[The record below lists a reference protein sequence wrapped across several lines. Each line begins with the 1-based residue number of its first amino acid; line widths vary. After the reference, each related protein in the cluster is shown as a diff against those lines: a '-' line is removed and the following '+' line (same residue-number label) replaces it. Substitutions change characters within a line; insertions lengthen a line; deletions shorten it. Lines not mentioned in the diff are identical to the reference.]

1 MEVKK
6 NMALLLLA
14 ITPLHIILFAVVG
27 FLLALLILL
36 AVIFA
41 CGKKRSNG
49 ENDGEEEK
57 DAPASSSPESP
68 RTDDASVPGGQ
79 TSEDLPEEVF
89 SAAVQS
95 PAMIAEQPVE
105 TPADEVPE
113 SEAQRSVPAADEA
126 PAVGAQQSAEVPSD
140 EETQGGQMLSERE
153 RASAGGE
160 VRPPEEGREEILQP
174 APADAQDDAQDKPV
188 RVSYVAEDG
197 WFVRV
202 RYDKSFEAKLIQG
215 DEALKKWYSALK
227 NELLSYQKVTARR
240 SWQHE
245 AFRLGRTTIAKFVI
259 RGKTLCLYLA
269 FSPAQYEGSKYLVE
283 DASEHAK
290 FEKTPLLYRIRNDRR
305 CRYAADLIAAAVA
318 AANGIRGEA
327 QPHDYS
333 AIPFE
338 DTASLIERG
347 LVRIVEVR
355 RRTDGA
361 GGTQLPEDF
370 ADLEDPEEDD
380 LPGEDVEQP
389 EEPEEAPAPVPEPER
404 ESDPSAEHRVS
415 VTAAERLMTDE
426 EALILPAERSSDNFR
441 QTIVNIDTLGEYFSD
456 GERVTID
463 EMRERIPFFDKRATA
478 VKVLARGVLTK
489 TLEVEADDFSLA
501 AVKMILLLGGKAYVR
516 GK

>member
-1 MEVKK
+1 
-6 NMALLLLA
+6 MALLLLA

-68 RTDDASVPGGQ
+68 RTDDASVSGGQ
-79 TSEDLPEEVF
+79 TSEELPEEVF

-95 PAMIAEQPVE
+95 PAMTTEQPEEV
-105 TPADEVPE
+105 PAEEVPAEEVPE
-113 SEAQRSVPAADEA
+113 SEAQRSVPAADVA
-126 PAVGAQQSAEVPSD
+126 PAVGARQPAEIPSD
-140 EETQGGQMLSERE
+140 EEVQGGQMLSERE
-153 RASAGGE
+153 QASAGGE
-160 VRPPEEGREEILQP
+160 VRPPEEGRAEILQP
-174 APADAQDDAQDKPV
+174 APADARDKPV

-215 DEALKKWYSALK
+215 DDQLKKWYSALK

-259 RGKTLCLYLA
+259 RGKTLRLYLA
-269 FSPAQYEGSKYLVE
+269 LSPAQYVGSKYLVE

-370 ADLEDPEEDD
+370 ADPEEPEEDD
-380 LPGEDVEQP
+380 LPGEDGEQP

>member
-1 MEVKK
+1 
-6 NMALLLLA
+6 MALLLLA

-68 RTDDASVPGGQ
+68 HADDTSASGEQ
-79 TSEDLPEEVF
+79 TSEALPEEVF

-113 SEAQRSVPAADEA
+113 SEAQRSVSAADEA
-126 PAVGAQQSAEVPSD
+126 PAVGAQQSSEVPSD
-140 EETQGGQMLSERE
+140 EETQGGQTLSERE

-160 VRPPEEGREEILQP
+160 VRPPEEGRAEILQP

-269 FSPAQYEGSKYLVE
+269 LSPARYEGSKYLVE

-327 QPHDYS
+327 QPQDYS

-370 ADLEDPEEDD
+370 ADPEDPEEDD

>member
-1 MEVKK
+1 
-6 NMALLLLA
+6 MALLLLA

-41 CGKKRSNG
+41 CGKKRR
-49 ENDGEEEK
+49 EGEEEEA
-57 DAPASSSPESP
+57 DMPASSSPESP
-68 RTDDASVPGGQ
+68 RTDDASVSGGQ
-79 TSEDLPEEVF
+79 TSEELPEEVL

-95 PAMIAEQPVE
+95 PAMTTEQPEEV
-105 TPADEVPE
+105 PAEEVPAEEVPE
-113 SEAQRSVPAADEA
+113 SEAQRSVSAADEA
-126 PAVGAQQSAEVPSD
+126 PAVGTQQPAEIPSD
-140 EETQGGQMLSERE
+140 EETQGGHMLSERE
-153 RASAGGE
+153 QASAGGE
-160 VRPPEEGREEILQP
+160 VRPPEEGRAEILQP
-174 APADAQDDAQDKPV
+174 APADARDKPV

-269 FSPAQYEGSKYLVE
+269 LSPAQYEGSKYLVE

-327 QPHDYS
+327 QPQDYS

-370 ADLEDPEEDD
+370 ADLEEPEEDD
-380 LPGEDVEQP
+380 LPGEDGEQP
-389 EEPEEAPAPVPEPER
+389 EEPEEAPAPVPEPEQ

>member
-68 RTDDASVPGGQ
+68 RTDDASISGGQ
-79 TSEDLPEEVF
+79 TSEELPEEVF

-140 EETQGGQMLSERE
+140 EETQGGQILSERE
-153 RASAGGE
+153 QASAGGE
-160 VRPPEEGREEILQP
+160 VRPPEEGRAEILQP
-174 APADAQDDAQDKPV
+174 ALADARDKPV

-259 RGKTLCLYLA
+259 RGKTLRLYLA
-269 FSPAQYEGSKYLVE
+269 LSPAQYVGSKYLVE

-370 ADLEDPEEDD
+370 ADLEEPEEDD
-380 LPGEDVEQP
+380 LPGEDGEQP
-389 EEPEEAPAPVPEPER
+389 EEPEEAPAPVPEPEQ

>member
-1 MEVKK
+1 
-6 NMALLLLA
+6 MALLLLA

-27 FLLALLILL
+27 FLLALLNII
-36 AVIFA
+36 AVIFSS
-41 CGKKRSNG
+41 GKKSSKS

-68 RTDDASVPGGQ
+68 RTDDASVSGGQ
-79 TSEDLPEEVF
+79 TSEELPEEVF

-126 PAVGAQQSAEVPSD
+126 PAVGARQPAETPSD
-140 EETQGGQMLSERE
+140 EEAQGGQMLSERE
-153 RASAGGE
+153 QASADGE
-160 VRPPEEGREEILQP
+160 VRPPEEGRAEILQP
-174 APADAQDDAQDKPV
+174 ALADARDKPV

-215 DEALKKWYSALK
+215 DDQLKKWYSALK

-259 RGKTLCLYLA
+259 RGKTLRLYLA
-269 FSPAQYEGSKYLVE
+269 LSPVQYVGSKYLVE

-370 ADLEDPEEDD
+370 ADLEEPEEDD
-380 LPGEDVEQP
+380 LPGEDGEQP
-389 EEPEEAPAPVPEPER
+389 EEPEEAPAPVPEPEQ

>member
-1 MEVKK
+1 
-6 NMALLLLA
+6 MALLLLA

-68 RTDDASVPGGQ
+68 RTDDASVSGGQ
-79 TSEDLPEEVF
+79 TSEELPEEVF

-95 PAMIAEQPVE
+95 MAMIAEQPVE
-105 TPADEVPE
+105 TPADEVPAE
-113 SEAQRSVPAADEA
+113 EAWRSVPAADEA
-126 PAVGAQQSAEVPSD
+126 PAVGTQQSAEVPSD
-140 EETQGGQMLSERE
+140 EEVQGGQMLSERE

-160 VRPPEEGREEILQP
+160 VRPPEEGRAEILQP
-174 APADAQDDAQDKPV
+174 APADARDKPV

-215 DEALKKWYSALK
+215 DDQLKKWYSALK

-259 RGKTLCLYLA
+259 RGKTLRLYLA
-269 FSPAQYEGSKYLVE
+269 LSPAQYVGSKYLVE

-327 QPHDYS
+327 QPQDYS

-370 ADLEDPEEDD
+370 ADPEDPEEDD

>member
-1 MEVKK
+1 
-6 NMALLLLA
+6 MALLLLA

-68 RTDDASVPGGQ
+68 RTDDASTPGGQ
-79 TSEDLPEEVF
+79 TSEELPEEVL

-95 PAMIAEQPVE
+95 PAMTTGQPEEVPAEEV
-105 TPADEVPE
+105 PAEEVPE
-113 SEAQRSVPAADEA
+113 SEAQRSVSAADEA
-126 PAVGAQQSAEVPSD
+126 PAVGTQQSAEVPSD
-140 EETQGGQMLSERE
+140 EETQGGHMLSERE
-153 RASAGGE
+153 QASAGGE
-160 VRPPEEGREEILQP
+160 VRPPEEGRAEILQP
-174 APADAQDDAQDKPV
+174 ALADARDKPV

-215 DEALKKWYSALK
+215 DDQLKKWYSALK

-259 RGKTLCLYLA
+259 RGKTLRLYLA
-269 FSPAQYEGSKYLVE
+269 LSPAQYVGSKYLVQ

-327 QPHDYS
+327 QPQDYS

-370 ADLEDPEEDD
+370 ADLEEPEEDD
-380 LPGEDVEQP
+380 LPGEDGEQP
-389 EEPEEAPAPVPEPER
+389 EEPEEAPAPVPEPEQ

>member
-1 MEVKK
+1 
-6 NMALLLLA
+6 MALLLLA

-68 RTDDASVPGGQ
+68 RTDDASVSGGQ
-79 TSEDLPEEVF
+79 TSEELPEEVF

-95 PAMIAEQPVE
+95 PAMTTEQPEEV
-105 TPADEVPE
+105 PAEEVPAEEVPE
-113 SEAQRSVPAADEA
+113 SEAQRSVSAADEA
-126 PAVGAQQSAEVPSD
+126 PAVGTQQPAEIPSD
-140 EETQGGQMLSERE
+140 EETQGGHMLSERE
-153 RASAGGE
+153 QASAGGE
-160 VRPPEEGREEILQP
+160 VRPPEEGRAEILQP
-174 APADAQDDAQDKPV
+174 APADARDKPV

-269 FSPAQYEGSKYLVE
+269 LSPAQYEGSKYLVE

-327 QPHDYS
+327 QPQDYS

-370 ADLEDPEEDD
+370 ADLEEPEEDD
-380 LPGEDVEQP
+380 LPGEDGEQP
-389 EEPEEAPAPVPEPER
+389 EEPEEAPAPVPEPEQ

>member
-1 MEVKK
+1 
-6 NMALLLLA
+6 MALLLLA

-68 RTDDASVPGGQ
+68 RTDVASVPGGQ
-79 TSEDLPEEVF
+79 TSEELPKEVF

-95 PAMIAEQPVE
+95 PAMTTEQPEEV
-105 TPADEVPE
+105 PAEEVPAEEVPE

-126 PAVGAQQSAEVPSD
+126 PAVGARQPAEIPSD
-140 EETQGGQMLSERE
+140 EEVQGGHMLSERE
-153 RASAGGE
+153 QASAGGE
-160 VRPPEEGREEILQP
+160 VRPPEEGRAEILQP
-174 APADAQDDAQDKPV
+174 APADARDKPV

-215 DEALKKWYSALK
+215 DDQLKKWYSALK

-259 RGKTLCLYLA
+259 RGKTLRLYLA
-269 FSPAQYEGSKYLVE
+269 LSPAQYVGSKYLVE

-370 ADLEDPEEDD
+370 ADLEEPEEDD
-380 LPGEDVEQP
+380 LPGEDGEQP
-389 EEPEEAPAPVPEPER
+389 EEPEEAPAPVPEPEQ